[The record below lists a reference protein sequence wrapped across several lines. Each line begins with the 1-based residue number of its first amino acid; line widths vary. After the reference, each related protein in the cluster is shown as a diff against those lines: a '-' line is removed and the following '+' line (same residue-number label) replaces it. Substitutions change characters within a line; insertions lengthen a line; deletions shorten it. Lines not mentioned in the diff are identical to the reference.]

1 MRKGLLISTGFAGLV
16 AALVTQAA
24 VAAPT
29 VRADVPTIVKNGRLF
44 QEISYYYQGRHYP
57 YRYNGKY
64 YAHRVYRHDHWRYY

>member
-29 VRADVPTIVKNGRLF
+29 VRADASTIVRTGRF
-44 QEISYYYQGRHYP
+44 FEEISCYYHGHHYP

-64 YAHRVYRHDHWRYY
+64 YANRFYRHDHWKYY